1 MSGNEPDAPKRR
13 RRLPVPLPLTRPPA
27 VSESTGSLR
36 VILFERWQGQLL
48 IGALAARILLWLV
61 ELVTGPTA
69 IGDAIGSVIRVAL
82 VVSLA
87 YFVWRLFRLVQQHL
101 LWNVRQKL
109 VVSYI
114 FIGVIPTLL
123 MGALLLFGAALM
135 FLNISAYLF
144 RIGIDAVVDDA
155 RLIAQA
161 TANELTTVRDPRRAA
176 AILERRIGD
185 SQVRYPGL
193 SLAVVPRAGTR
204 RGANNSTP
212 VGSVPAAAAAGEWEH
227 LPVPTGIPD
236 WVSAGGFE
244 GLVQS
249 SPPGARDAQL
259 AARGVAFS
267 EPRDPT
273 WGVIADVPL
282 DEQVLEGIAQRT
294 GIEPGPVSITEG
306 DDTAEALRRSRA
318 TRASTVSRVRT
329 AIGSTSWE
337 REWPVF
343 LDLVDWSSGEAVRAY
358 IDCMVKAP
366 EILDRVSRAQGRI
379 LEGYSFFQV
388 TLIALLI
395 VAILFLIIEAAAF
408 TMGFTLA
415 RSITSSIHALFHGTE
430 RIRQGDLAHRISI
443 PRRDQLGQLAES
455 FNAMTSNIEDL
466 LQQAAEKRR
475 LEEELR
481 IARDIQMSLLP
492 RGTMQMRG
500 LAVTALC
507 VPAREVGGD
516 YYDFFPL
523 DEKRAGVLIADVA
536 GKGTSAALYMAE
548 LKGLVLSL
556 SRIHQSPRQLLIEV
570 NRIISANLDSRSF
583 ITMTYAIID
592 IERRL
597 LTYSRAGHTPLI
609 HLPSTDGQ
617 PRRARVLTPNGMV
630 LGLQLDLLA
639 HRFEEL
645 LEELTVPLQT
655 GDIFVLFTDG
665 ITEAMNMGADFFG
678 EERLCALVEEHADL
692 PSDELRERILREVES
707 FVGDADPHD
716 DMTMILLKVED
727 TVGEP
732 ALVGARSSMPHRDA

>member
-1 MSGNEPDAPKRR
+1 MSGNEPDASKRR

-36 VILFERWQGQLL
+36 VLLFERWQGRLL
-48 IGALAARILLWLV
+48 LGALAARILLWLV
-61 ELVTGPTA
+61 ELLTGPTA
-69 IGDAIGSVIRVAL
+69 VGDAIGIVIRVAL

-87 YFVWRLFRLVQQHL
+87 YFVWRLFRLVQQQL

-123 MGALLLFGAALM
+123 IGALLLFGAALM
-135 FLNISAYLF
+135 FMNISAYLF
-144 RIGIDAVVDDA
+144 RIGIDAVVEDA
-155 RLIAQA
+155 LVIAQA
-161 TANELTTVRDPRRAA
+161 TAKELTAVRDPRRAT
-176 AILERRIGD
+176 AILQRRVSD

-193 SLAVVPRAGTR
+193 SLAVVPRTGTR
-204 RGANNSTP
+204 A
-212 VGSVPAAAAAGEWEH
+212 PAAPPSAGSAPAATAGEWAH
-227 LPVPTGIPD
+227 LSTPTGIPD

-244 GLVQS
+244 GLLSS
-249 SPPGARDAQL
+249 SPPGTSETL
-259 AARGVAFS
+259 LVARGVGF
-267 EPRDPT
+267 PDTRDSA

-282 DEQVLEGIAQRT
+282 DEQVFETIAQRT
-294 GIEPGPVSITEG
+294 GIEPGPVSILGAESP
-306 DDTAEALRRSRA
+306 AEALRQARA
-318 TRASTVSRVRT
+318 ARTSTVSRVQS
-329 AIGSTSWE
+329 AIGSSSWE
-337 REWPVF
+337 MPWLVY
-343 LDLVDWSSGEAVRAY
+343 LDLVDWNSGETGRAF
-358 IDCMVKAP
+358 IESNVKAA
-366 EILDRVSRAQGRI
+366 EILNRVSLAQGRF
-379 LEGYSFFQV
+379 LQGNSFFQV
-388 TLIALLI
+388 TLLLLAFVAL
-395 VAILFLIIEAAAF
+395 LFLIIEAAAF

-430 RIRQGDLAHRISI
+430 RVRQGDLAHRISI
-443 PRRDQLGQLAES
+443 PSRDQLGQLAES

-492 RGTMQMRG
+492 RGTMQMSG

-665 ITEAMNMGADFFG
+665 ITEAMNIDADFFG

-732 ALVGARSSMPHRDA
+732 ALVGARSSMPRRDA